1 MLFYRETLI
10 PPPQVLS
17 FFKIIKVIHI
27 WEKIHNLLQSKQK
40 VLNIFCDSITQRK
53 QSLMTLLMSV
63 CVDIHSSLL
72 SLHSIPL
79 HQLPA

>member
-10 PPPQVLS
+10 PPPKYYL

-40 VLNIFCDSITQRK
+40 VLSIFCDFITQRK
-53 QSLMTLLMSV
+53 QSLMTFLMSV
-63 CVDIHSSLL
+63 CADTHSSLL